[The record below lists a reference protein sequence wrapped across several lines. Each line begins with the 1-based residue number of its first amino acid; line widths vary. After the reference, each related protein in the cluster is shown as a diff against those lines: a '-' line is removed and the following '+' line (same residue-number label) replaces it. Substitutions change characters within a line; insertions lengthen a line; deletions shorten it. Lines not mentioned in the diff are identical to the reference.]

1 MENVLHTVAP
11 LLPSLVHSSSPGRPT
26 YLPPEARSQPQHGV
40 IWSARD
46 KPTSG
51 RDVGRREAVEKSP
64 HPPHQYCSFTWWK
77 LTLANIFHR
86 VIGREDRMP
95 WLDMPTLLPV
105 QMMTH
110 RLLHYS
116 WLLQRRG
123 RRWEKSVESNWRSRA
138 RWSTSRSR
146 SGSDGSMSASSRWR
160 EWSPVHP
167 KTGNSVMNEG
177 PIWPESISA
186 CAVANSPRWL
196 KPISCC

>member
-11 LLPSLVHSSSPGRPT
+11 LLPSLVHSSSPARPT

-64 HPPHQYCSFTWWK
+64 HPPHQYCSLTWWK
-77 LTLANIFHR
+77 LTLASIFHR

-146 SGSDGSMSASSRWR
+146 SGSDRSVSVSSRWVKQAG
-160 EWSPVHP
+160 ENGHLSAPKQEIQWWTKVQFDLNPFLHVLWQTVH
-167 KTGNSVMNEG
+167 GD
-177 PIWPESISA
+177 
-186 CAVANSPRWL
+186 
-196 KPISCC
+196 